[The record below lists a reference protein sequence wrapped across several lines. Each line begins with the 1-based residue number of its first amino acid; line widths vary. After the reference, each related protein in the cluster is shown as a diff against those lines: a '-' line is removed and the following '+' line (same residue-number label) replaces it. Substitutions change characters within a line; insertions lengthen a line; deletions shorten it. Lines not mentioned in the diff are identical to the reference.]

1 MYHFCRV
8 GGIAKQSSGRSI
20 VVGRGTPGTGT
31 GTGTARARAA
41 RRARARAAACAAAR
55 ARGASSRCA
64 S

>member
-8 GGIAKQSSGRSI
+8 GIAKQSSGRSI
-20 VVGRGTPGTGT
+20 VVGHGTPGT

-41 RRARARAAACAAAR
+41 RRARVRAAACAAAR